1 MPQKTQQR
9 TLDAEVELAATIAG
23 LRKEKGWTYEEL
35 AERMA
40 AVGCKIHPSGIQK
53 TEKSGRRITVDEL
66 IGYSRALEVPV
77 DLLIDSTQ
85 PRATT
90 KEFWRDH
97 LAAERFHDLKH
108 SAERSYWEMIRGV
121 QAEAARNPELRAAI
135 EARLNSHKAMLEKR
149 ARDMAKQDNVDI
161 STPDKFQEYLWNW
174 WADSAMFAARDVL
187 EGAQDGEG

>member
-66 IGYSRALEVPV
+66 IGYSRALEIPV
-77 DLLIDSTQ
+77 DSLIDSSK
-85 PRATT
+85 PRASTR
-90 KEFWRDH
+90 EFWRDYI
-97 LAAERFHDLKH
+97 AAESFCTLKDQ
-108 SAERSYWEMIRGV
+108 AEGSYWKMIRSV
-121 QAEAARNPELRAAI
+121 QEEAARNPELRGAI
-135 EARLNSHKAMLEKR
+135 ESRLKSHTAMAEKR

-161 STPDKFQEYLWNW
+161 STESKFQEYLWHW
-174 WADSAMFAARDVL
+174 WAGSAMYAARDVL
-187 EGAQDGEG
+187 KGIQDGRG